1 MDPNVKD
8 FNQHFLLSA
17 LLSYSN
23 KNIYFSQT
31 TSPGPTPVN
40 ALLFWSAH
48 TLLPVSWCFRWRQ
61 RGSDCEAGGGSVCW
75 VYELADVLLVWMS
88 WKHTHVH
95 THLVWQ
101 QLGRRDDHG
110 KRRNSFLLYL
120 LPASFPPSIF
130 MTSWRRKVNTLARK
144 KIERK
149 LYKKLSAYVVILIM
163 GRGKFRDRC
172 TTFVTV

>member
-1 MDPNVKD
+1 MVLIISKLDNIFSLWIQMWKT
-8 FNQHFLLSA
+8 LTST
-17 LLSYSN
+17 SYCQLCFHTQT

-95 THLVWQ
+95 THTWS
-101 QLGRRDDHG
+101 D
-110 KRRNSFLLYL
+110 NSSAGETITGNGGTVFFYIFFP
-120 LPASFPPSIF
+120 LPSPLPSL
-130 MTSWRRKVNTLARK
+130 WLRED
-144 KIERK
+144 ER
-149 LYKKLSAYVVILIM
+149 
-163 GRGKFRDRC
+163 
-172 TTFVTV
+172 